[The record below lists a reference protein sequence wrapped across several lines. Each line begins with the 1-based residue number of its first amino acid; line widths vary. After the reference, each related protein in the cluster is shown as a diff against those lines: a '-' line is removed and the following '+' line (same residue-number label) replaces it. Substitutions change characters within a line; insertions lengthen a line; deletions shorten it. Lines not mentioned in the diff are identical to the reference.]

1 MSSQDR
7 NTPYG
12 GDHGGESNGDFRHR
26 PASDGFVPEDRAPIA
41 AVEGLGAL
49 TNHELDDLDMA
60 EVARFEAAAGVVFAA
75 VELDAAGRRS
85 VAPPAGL
92 EDRLSQAA
100 DLFVASHMGAASEAG
115 SMDRALG
122 VADAAAHRS
131 HSGSATATQNRHGEE
146 TARRA
151 SSPSEFSRGADVVHG
166 ESGSDRFVESSG
178 SGFGALAA
186 FAGWAAAAALL
197 VGLLFSMDRVAKLE
211 EGASRIA
218 PDQQL
223 AQLEL
228 VAPDVQTLGWL
239 PLGGAPAP
247 KGSVIWSNE
256 RNEGFMRIQGLP
268 VNDPSKKQYQLWI
281 FRGTDPGA
289 EPHPVDGGVFD
300 VATTGEVLI
309 PIDAKIRVGEAGTFA
324 VTVEEPGGVVVSKRE
339 EIVLLAQRA

>member
-7 NTPYG
+7 NASPGDDQG
-12 GDHGGESNGDFRHR
+12 GK
-26 PASDGFVPEDRAPIA
+26 PEDRAPIA
-41 AVEGLGAL
+41 AVDGLGAL
-49 TNHELDDLDMA
+49 SSHELESLDMA

-75 VELDAAGRRS
+75 TELDAARGRGMG
-85 VAPPAGL
+85 PPAGMH
-92 EDRLSQAA
+92 ERLNRAA
-100 DLFVASHMGAASEAG
+100 DLFVASRMGADGAGG

-122 VADAAAHRS
+122 VSDAATHRS
-131 HSGSATATQNRHGEE
+131 QAGSATAAQNRHGEE
-146 TARRA
+146 TVRRP

-166 ESGSDRFVESSG
+166 ESGSHQADESSG

-197 VGLLFSMDRVAKLE
+197 VGLLFTMDRVAKLE
-211 EGASRIA
+211 EGAASIA

-228 VAPDVQTLGWL
+228 LAPDIQTLGWL

-268 VNDPSKKQYQLWI
+268 VNDPSEKQYQLWI

-300 VATTGEVLI
+300 VASSGEVLI

-324 VTVEEPGGVVVSKRE
+324 VTVEEPGGVVVSERE
-339 EIVLLAQRA
+339 QIVLLAQRA